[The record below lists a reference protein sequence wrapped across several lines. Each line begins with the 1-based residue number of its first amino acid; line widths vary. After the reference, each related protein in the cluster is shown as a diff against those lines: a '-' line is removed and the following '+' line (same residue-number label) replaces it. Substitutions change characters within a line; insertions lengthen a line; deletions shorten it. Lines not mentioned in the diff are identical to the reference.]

1 MVGNRPDEGADHSVS
16 PSQARGSSNTLSEQK
31 TTITEGLTMTRSRQ
45 HLRAMTVAVSAGTA
59 VALSFGI
66 VPAAPAQAAPAQGQ
80 GQGQGGG
87 VGWSDN
93 AAGTTLH
100 NAMYANNADIL
111 RNNGLT
117 GKGVG
122 IAMIDTGV
130 APVAGLTGGNVV
142 NGPDLSFES
151 QDPARRYVDGHGHG
165 THLAGIMVGRASGSF
180 AGGVAPGAKLTSV
193 KVGAANGA
201 VDVSQ
206 VIAAIDWV
214 VEHRNDDR
222 ANKIRVLEL
231 SYGTDSVQSSQLDP
245 LAHAVENAWKAGIVV
260 VTAAGN
266 AGGNAWLLSPAS
278 DPYVL
283 AVGALDTMNTSTM
296 ADDQVTSFTNRGDAS
311 RRVDVVTPGR
321 TILSLR
327 APGSW
332 IDTQFPAARV
342 GTQLFKGSGTS
353 QAAAVAAGS
362 IALLL
367 QARPSL
373 TPDQIKAALIR
384 TAQPVAATG
393 SQDDGIR
400 AIDANTAR
408 YEPATTVKQAWPA
421 ATGKG
426 TLEGARGTIHVSD
439 DGGELTGE
447 NDVWGPFHA
456 ATWAA
461 ASANG
466 TAWVDGNWMGRSLT
480 GTGWVS
486 GQGQT
491 SWAARTWSA
500 RTWSGRTWSGQSWSA
515 VSWSGADWS

>member
-1 MVGNRPDEGADHSVS
+1 MA
-16 PSQARGSSNTLSEQK
+16 L
-31 TTITEGLTMTRSRQ
+31 GLG
-45 HLRAMTVAVSAGTA
+45 TV
-59 VALSFGI
+59 L
-66 VPAAPAQAAPAQGQ
+66 AAPAQAAPAHAQNSS
-80 GQGQGGG
+80 

-100 NAMYANNADIL
+100 NAMYANNADLL
-111 RNNGLT
+111 RNSGLT
-117 GKGVG
+117 GRGVG
-122 IAMIDTGV
+122 IAMIDTGF

-142 NGPDLSFES
+142 NGPDLSFDS
-151 QDPARRYVDGHGHG
+151 QDSAKRYIDGYGHG

-180 AGGVAPGAKLTSV
+180 AGGIAPGAKLTSI

-214 VEHRNDDR
+214 VEHRNDDK
-222 ANKIRVLEL
+222 ANKIRILEL

-245 LAHAVENAWKAGIVV
+245 LAFAVENAWKAGIVV

-266 AGGNAWLLSPAS
+266 TGGNTRLLNPAS

-283 AVGALDTMNTSTM
+283 AVGALDTMNTSLQR
-296 ADDQVTSFTNRGDAS
+296 DDQVTSFTNRGDAA

-327 APGSW
+327 APGSYV
-332 IDTQFPAARV
+332 DTQFPAARV

-367 QARPSL
+367 QARPTM
-373 TPDQIKAALIR
+373 TPDQVKAAIINS
-384 TAQPVAATG
+384 AQPIVSTG
-393 SQDDGIR
+393 SEDDGIK
-400 AIDANTAR
+400 AIDANSAR
-408 YEPATTVKQAWPA
+408 YQTSTSVKQTWPA

-426 TLEGARGTIHVSD
+426 TLEAARGTVHVSD
-439 DGGELTGE
+439 EGGELTGE
-447 NDVWGPFHA
+447 NDVWGPFDS

-461 ASANG
+461 STANG
-466 TAWVDGNWMGRSLT
+466 NAWVDGNWMGRSLT
-480 GTGWVS
+480 GTGWTTGGS
-486 GQGQT
+486 GPT
-491 SWAARTWSA
+491 SWAG
-500 RTWSGRTWSGQSWSA
+500 RTWSGRTWSGRTWSA
-515 VSWSGADWS
+515 GTWLGTGWS

>member
-1 MVGNRPDEGADHSVS
+1 MA
-16 PSQARGSSNTLSEQK
+16 L
-31 TTITEGLTMTRSRQ
+31 GLGPV
-45 HLRAMTVAVSAGTA
+45 L
-59 VALSFGI
+59 
-66 VPAAPAQAAPAQGQ
+66 AAPAHAAPPHGAN
-80 GQGQGGG
+80 GG

-100 NAMYANNADIL
+100 NAMFANNADLL
-111 RNNGLT
+111 RNSGLT

-142 NGPDLSFES
+142 NGPDLSFDS
-151 QDPARRYVDGHGHG
+151 QDPAKRYIDGHGHG

-180 AGGVAPGAKLTSV
+180 TGGIAPGAKLTSV

-214 VEHRNDDR
+214 VEHRNDDK

-231 SYGTDSVQSSQLDP
+231 SYGTDSVQSSELDP
-245 LAHAVENAWKAGIVV
+245 LAFAVENAWKAGIMV

-266 AGGNAWLLSPAS
+266 TGGSARLVNPAS

-283 AVGALDTMNTSTM
+283 AVGAQDTMGTSTQL
-296 ADDQVTSFTNRGDAS
+296 DDQVTAFTNRGDTK
-311 RRVDVVTPGR
+311 RRVDIVTPGR

-327 APGSW
+327 VPGSY
-332 IDTQFPAARV
+332 IDTQFPSARV

-362 IALLL
+362 IALLF
-367 QARPSL
+367 QARPTM
-373 TPDQIKAALIR
+373 TPDQMKAALLGG
-384 TAQPVAATG
+384 AQPVASTG
-393 SQDDGIR
+393 TQDDGIR
-400 AIDANTAR
+400 AIDANAAR
-408 YEPATTVKQAWPA
+408 HRTPTSVKQSWPA

-426 TLEGARGTIHVSD
+426 SLEAARGTIHVSD
-439 DGGELTGE
+439 GEGDLTGE
-447 NDVWGPFHA
+447 NDVWGPFD
-456 ATWAA
+456 ATAWAA
-461 ASANG
+461 ASGNG
-466 TAWVDGNWMGRSLT
+466 NAWVDGNWMGRSLT
-480 GTGWVS
+480 GCGWVT
-486 GQGQT
+486 GQGDT

-500 RTWSGRTWSGQSWSA
+500 RTWSSRTWSARTWSEQSWTA
-515 VSWSGADWS
+515 VTWLDADWS